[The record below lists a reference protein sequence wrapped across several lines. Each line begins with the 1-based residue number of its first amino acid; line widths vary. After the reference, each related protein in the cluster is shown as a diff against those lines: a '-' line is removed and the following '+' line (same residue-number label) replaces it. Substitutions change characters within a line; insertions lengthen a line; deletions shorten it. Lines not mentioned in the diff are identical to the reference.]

1 MKLKLKLS
9 KTLKRQLKEQ
19 AALKEMERNDY
30 VISVIKEH
38 IQSKKELWQDT
49 VEDYPA
55 ILEKRQSDLI
65 LLKESHE
72 EKELPVEERRAELKA
87 FYSENHMYLD
97 FENKNRKFEN
107 LILQLDET
115 DYYALKI
122 IADDS
127 KVTLESY
134 SVTFLHHL
142 VK

>member
-72 EKELPVEERRAELKA
+72 EKELPIEEIRAELKA
-87 FYSENHMYLD
+87 FYNENHMYLD

>member
-19 AALKEMERNDY
+19 AALKEIDRVEY
-30 VISVIKEH
+30 VLSVLKEH
-38 IQSKKELWQDT
+38 IQSKKELWQET
-49 VEDYPA
+49 VESYPA
-55 ILEKRQSDLI
+55 LLEKRQSDLV
-65 LLKESHE
+65 LLKETLE
-72 EKELPVEERRAELKA
+72 EKDIPLEEKRAELKA

-97 FENKNRKFEN
+97 FKNKNRKFEN

-134 SVTFLHHL
+134 AVTFLHHL